1 MQRTLSNNKYMK
13 QVWII
18 HGKGYFNNE
27 SFINK
32 YGTNKFFG
40 TEDELEAHLEDLYKD
55 ESTFKVIG
63 VFPE

>member
-1 MQRTLSNNKYMK
+1 MK

-18 HGKGYFNNE
+18 HGKGYLDNE
-27 SFINK
+27 SFINE

-63 VFPE
+63 IFPE